1 MRRGFRWWLFAVLL
15 YFLSVPIIFLSI
27 GLALYL
33 IVVVYTLV
41 LGLTGP
47 DAAGYSYLAILY
59 LFFVGA
65 PLSLLSSLFIPK
77 IVLGWIRKRRLRRL
91 RRVRS

>member
-47 DAAGYSYLAILY
+47 DAAGYPYLAILY

>member
-1 MRRGFRWWLFAVLL
+1 M
-15 YFLSVPIIFLSI
+15 PIIYLSI

-33 IVVVYTLV
+33 IVVVYTSV
-41 LGLTGP
+41 LGLTGS
-47 DAAGYSYLAILY
+47 DAAGYSYLAILF

-65 PLSLLSSLFIPK
+65 PVSLFSALFIPK

-91 RRVRS
+91 RRVKRVRNAG